1 MAQPQQ
7 QQDQLRLQNKRVKD
21 QSQTIAEQRKL
32 IDEWIRQQQDPRHN
46 QE

>member
-1 MAQPQQ
+1 MSQPQQ
-7 QQDQLRLQNKRVKD
+7 HQQLRFQEKKIKD

-32 IDEWIRQQQDPRHN
+32 IDEWIKQQTNPKHN

>member
-7 QQDQLRLQNKRVKD
+7 QQKPRYTPEEWKEIVK
-21 QSQTIAEQRKL
+21 
-32 IDEWIRQQQDPRHN
+32 QQQDPRHN